1 MCNKYFFYFYAVK
14 EFLVINKKHKS
25 MPIKFNVV
33 QRANPQKRDEPAKF
47 YANIVGDGKT
57 TLADLANYAAEMST
71 VSKADILAVL
81 ESTFAKIA
89 TDIADGK
96 IVYVG
101 EYFTLQAGGS
111 STGSEKEKDV
121 SAANVKSVKAVFRP
135 GKMIR
140 DALKL
145 ATFKKKS

>member
-1 MCNKYFFYFYAVK
+1 M
-14 EFLVINKKHKS
+14 S
-25 MPIKFNVV
+25 IKFNTVA
-33 QRANPQKRDEPAKF
+33 RKNPRNLDAPAKY

-57 TLADLANYAAEMST
+57 TLSDLAKHASTMST

-81 ESTFAKIA
+81 ESTFEKIA
-89 TDIADGK
+89 QDIADGK

-111 STGSEKEKDV
+111 SVGAETEKEV
-121 SAANVKSVKAVFRP
+121 TAANIKSVKAVFRP
-135 GKMIR
+135 GKMIK

-145 ATFKKKS
+145 ATFQKKG

>member
-1 MCNKYFFYFYAVK
+1 M
-14 EFLVINKKHKS
+14 S
-25 MPIKFNVV
+25 IKFNVV
-33 QRANPQKRDEPAKF
+33 PRKNPRDLDTPAKY

-57 TLADLANYAAEMST
+57 TLSDLAKHASTMST

-81 ESTFAKIA
+81 ESTFEKIA
-89 TDIADGK
+89 QDVADGK

-111 STGSEKEKDV
+111 SVCAETEKEV
-121 SAANVKSVKAVFRP
+121 TAANIKTVKAVFRP
-135 GKMIR
+135 GKMIK

-145 ATFKKKS
+145 ATFQKKG